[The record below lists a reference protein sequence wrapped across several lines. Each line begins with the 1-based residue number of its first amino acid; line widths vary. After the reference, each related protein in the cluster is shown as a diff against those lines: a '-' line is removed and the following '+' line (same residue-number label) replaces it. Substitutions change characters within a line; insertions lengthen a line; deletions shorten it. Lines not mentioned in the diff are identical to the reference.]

1 MILRPLPQCVS
12 CRKPISA
19 NWMLCTKLFK
29 QPVHWTREKNAS
41 TWCGWYF
48 GTGRI
53 RSTVRRSSAM
63 YLTGRQDAGMEN
75 LSGWWLQISASWND
89 GPKKPKRCAIL
100 IPWNGKTDSLPGFFL
115 CGGRAGTAP
124 GRYHVSS
131 VGMTMLDTSCHTSGC
146 AISIRVV
153 ALQAGY
159 YVAQPP
165 PSVRWRM
172 GATIP
177 EWRGSETRVRLI
189 CSALEREGRCLWRRI
204 TA

>member
-1 MILRPLPQCVS
+1 MFQSPQTLPACLEEREDTVILRPLPQCVS
-12 CRKPISA
+12 CRQPISA
-19 NWMLCTKLFK
+19 NWMLCTKPLK
-29 QPVHWTREKNAS
+29 QPVHWTRERNAS

-115 CGGRAGTAP
+115 YPRPEKKDRPQKC
-124 GRYHVSS
+124 VSS
-131 VGMTMLDTSCHTSGC
+131 MGRPYLIPPCHRSGC
-146 AISIRVV
+146 AS
-153 ALQAGY
+153 ACASWPCKPDHL
-159 YVAQPP
+159 
-165 PSVRWRM
+165 PSAM
-172 GATIP
+172 PGAFSCP
-177 EWRGSETRVRLI
+177 EFPQEGDPGSMP
-189 CSALEREGRCLWRRI
+189 
-204 TA
+204 